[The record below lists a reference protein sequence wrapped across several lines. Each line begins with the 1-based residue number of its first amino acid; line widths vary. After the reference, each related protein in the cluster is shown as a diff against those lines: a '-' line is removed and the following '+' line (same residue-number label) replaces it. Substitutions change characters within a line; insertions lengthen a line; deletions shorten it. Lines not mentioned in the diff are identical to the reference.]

1 MTIDQDIEK
10 IALQEKRLQ
19 FKAFD
24 SEVAWV
30 IGSALKAAAEKRR
43 VAVAIDIQ
51 LAGHTLFSYAMPGT
65 TPDNLDWIRRKRNVV
80 MRYHRSSYAVGLKH
94 EKAQTTLQS
103 RVGLELK
110 DYAPH
115 GGCFPILLAG
125 TGCVGTITVS
135 GLPQRDDHML
145 VVAVLQNYL
154 KLESEDFALD
164 PTAAS

>member
-1 MTIDQDIEK
+1 MTIDQDLEK
-10 IALQEKRLQ
+10 IALQEKRLR
-19 FKAFD
+19 FKQFD
-24 SEVAWV
+24 SQTAWA
-30 IGSALKAAAEKRR
+30 IGTALKAEAEKRG

-51 LAGHTLFSYAMPGT
+51 LAGHALFSYAMPGT

-94 EKAQTTLQS
+94 EKAQTTLQG
-103 RVGLELK
+103 RAGLELK

-145 VVAVLQNYL
+145 VVSVIQDHLQL
-154 KLESEDFALD
+154 AGESLALD
-164 PTAAS
+164 PPAKP